1 MKFDKSRVYTA
12 INADE
17 LPIGSKVIVADNL
30 ASLKKKVAA
39 FYDDENAIAYI
50 TEVCDIIPENCEKRF
65 KIVERYYDRCLYS
78 YYGLAYLVA
87 EPEPKPNHIIKIKC
101 KCETFKIGDILTDG
115 NIDYMILGIDRSSD
129 SVYLPYIGWCNYF
142 RKFHKK
148 ESKAVEQSSGDFE
161 IKQAYNKGTNDMF
174 EFCQEWFKEHKSLPG
189 LVEVDLHLFW
199 HKFHEKFD

>member
-30 ASLKKKVAA
+30 ASLKKKIAA
-39 FYDDENAIAYI
+39 FYDDENALAYI
-50 TEVCDIIPENCEKRF
+50 TEVCDIISENCEKRF

-87 EPEPKPNHIIKIKC
+87 EPEPKLNHI

-148 ESKAVEQSSGDFE
+148 EATVEQSKSFE
-161 IKQAYNKGTNDMF
+161 IEQAYNKGTNDMF
-174 EFCQEWFKEHKSLPG
+174 EFCQEWFKENKSLPG
-189 LVEVDLHLFW
+189 LVEVALHLFW

>member
-1 MKFDKSRVYTA
+1 MKFDENRVYTA
-12 INADE
+12 LNADE

-39 FYDDENAIAYI
+39 FYDENAIAYI
-50 TEVCDIIPENCEKRF
+50 TEVCDIISESCADRF
-65 KIVERYYDRCLYS
+65 KIVERYYDRCLYGF
-78 YYGLAYLVA
+78 YGLAYLVA
-87 EPEPKPNHIIKIKC
+87 EPEPKPNRIIKCKC
-101 KCETFKIGDILTDG
+101 KCETYKIGDILTDG
-115 NIDYMILGIDRSSD
+115 NVDYMILGIDRSSD

-148 ESKAVEQSSGDFE
+148 EVNEQSKSFE
-161 IKQAYNKGTNDMF
+161 IKQAYNKGIDDMF
-174 EFCQEWFKEHKSLPG
+174 EFCKEWFKEHKSFPG

>member
-12 INADE
+12 LNADE

-30 ASLKKKVAA
+30 ESLKKKVAA
-39 FYDDENAIAYI
+39 FYDENVIAYI
-50 TEVCDIIPENCEKRF
+50 TEVCDIISENCEKRF
-65 KIVERYYDRCLYS
+65 KIVERNYDRCLYG
-78 YYGLAYLVA
+78 YYGLTYLVA
-87 EPEPKPNHIIKIKC
+87 EPESKPNRIKC
-101 KCETFKIGDILTDG
+101 NCETFKIGDILTDG
-115 NIDYMILGIDRSSD
+115 NIDCMILGIDRSSD

-148 ESKAVEQSSGDFE
+148 EVPVEQSKSFE
-161 IKQAYNKGTNDMF
+161 IKQAYNKGTDDMF

-199 HKFHEKFD
+199 HKFNEKFD

>member
-12 INADE
+12 LNAGE

-30 ASLKKKVAA
+30 ESLKKKVAA
-39 FYDDENAIAYI
+39 FYDENAIAYI
-50 TEVCDIIPENCEKRF
+50 TEVCDIISENCEKRF

-78 YYGLAYLVA
+78 YYELAYLVA
-87 EPEPKPNHIIKIKC
+87 EPESKSNRI

-115 NIDYMILGIDRSSD
+115 NIDYMILGINRSSN

-148 ESKAVEQSSGDFE
+148 EEQSKSFE
-161 IKQAYNKGTNDMF
+161 EYI
-174 EFCQEWFKEHKSLPG
+174 L
-189 LVEVDLHLFW
+189 
-199 HKFHEKFD
+199 

>member
-12 INADE
+12 LNADE

-30 ASLKKKVAA
+30 ESLKKKVAA

-50 TEVCDIIPENCEKRF
+50 TEVCDIISENCEKRF

-78 YYGLAYLVA
+78 HYGLAYLVA
-87 EPEPKPNHIIKIKC
+87 EPESKPKPNHI
-101 KCETFKIGDILTDG
+101 KCETYKVGDILTDG
-115 NIDYMILGIDRSSD
+115 NIDYMILGIDYGSD

-142 RKFHKK
+142 RKFHKRK
-148 ESKAVEQSSGDFE
+148 DETVEQSSGDFE
-161 IKQAYNKGTNDMF
+161 IKQAYNEGTNDMF
-174 EFCQEWFKEHKSLPG
+174 EFCKEWFKEHKSLPG

-199 HKFHEKFD
+199 HKFHDKFD